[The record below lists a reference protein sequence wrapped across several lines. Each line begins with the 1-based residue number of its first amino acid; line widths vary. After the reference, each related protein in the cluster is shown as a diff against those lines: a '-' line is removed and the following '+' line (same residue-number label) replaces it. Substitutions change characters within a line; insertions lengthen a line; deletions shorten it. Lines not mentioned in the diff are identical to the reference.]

1 MIKNARDAGADQRT
15 PSVPQYFS
23 WINNTNEGSTEA
35 HTMVNLDF
43 FRYLKDT
50 YGMQISIYAW
60 DAGNFDG
67 ASEGYGDVNS
77 EKFRMQYPEGYRNVV
92 EKAAEMGIRFGLWGS
107 PDGYGDTEE
116 TQRERVEFFVHL
128 CRDYHFG
135 LFKLDGVCGQL
146 RPEKAKVFAEMLQTC
161 RKYSPDLIVLNHRLN
176 LYEGEPYVTTFLWNG
191 DETYTD
197 ALSCNRNTAMHNRAY
212 MFSRGHVP
220 GLNRLAE
227 DHGVCIS
234 SSVDYFEDELV
245 YQAFNRSLI
254 LAPEIYGNPWLLRDD
269 ELPKLA
275 RVYNLHRRNAAI
287 LVDGMELPEEKY
299 GCCAAVRGSET
310 KRFLSTGNN
319 SWETRKITVPL
330 TEEIG
335 LKTNEKIYVNL
346 HHPYEQHLGCFMP
359 GDTVE
364 VELPPFRAVLLEV
377 ATVAEAEPM
386 LLGCAYEIVKEETD
400 GTPVEVKLLK
410 TAGGTIELL
419 RCGKKEPFAHAEAV
433 DALEQPPVY
442 LGELDQTVW
451 HPANGE
457 FLYETSVF
465 PITNDSLERRTL
477 LRSGPTQIPEVQA
490 ARDAFFGQRTYHL
503 RGCEASAMFDGRED
517 TFFDAQSKCYRD
529 ESLRIDGGCLRVDLG
544 EEMEADAVEIIF
556 FAGNE
561 PTREVP
567 PQQITTGAEYSN
579 DLACWKAARLDGV
592 EVCQEKVTIP
602 VVTFT
607 KHTIYNVEGRMMR
620 AVYPVNG
627 TLRYFRLAEP
637 MDRIYHFRVLKDG
650 KALPIGNA
658 HGNNMQAH
666 YRKHPTRV
674 LKSGRVQ
681 LPEDCRETFLAV
693 AIEGKHGEEG
703 VYCCA
708 ELEGVYLAPN
718 KRAPDFKAN
727 MWEHRVCEA
736 PENNTFFI
744 PLPETA
750 AGKTVTVFASF
761 SRGGT
766 QQIPCRVYL
775 CRNHGKQVVK

>member
-35 HTMVNLDF
+35 HTMVNLEF

-50 YGMQISIYAW
+50 YGMQIRIYAW

-77 EKFRMQYPEGYRNVV
+77 EKFRAQYPEGYRNVV
-92 EKAAEMGIRFGLWGS
+92 AKAAESGIRFGLWGS

-116 TQRERVEFFVHL
+116 EEKDRVEFFVHL
-128 CRDYHFG
+128 CRDYHFA

-146 RPEKAKVFAEMLQTC
+146 RPEKAGVFAQMLQTC
-161 RKYSPDLIVLNHRLN
+161 RKYSPDLVVLNHRLN

-197 ALSCNRNTAMHNRAY
+197 ALSSNRITAMHNRAY

-220 GLNRLAE
+220 ELNRLAE

-287 LVDGMELPEEKY
+287 LVDGMVLPEEKY
-299 GCCAAVRGSET
+299 GCCAAVRGSKT

-319 SWETRKITVPL
+319 TWETRAISVPL

-335 LKTNEKIYVNL
+335 LETDGKIYVNL
-346 HHPYEQHLGCFMP
+346 HHPYEQHLGIFAP
-359 GDTVE
+359 GDRVE

-377 ATVAEAEPM
+377 AAAEESEPM
-386 LLGCAYEIVKEETD
+386 LLSCAYEMVKEDEN
-400 GTPVEVKLLK
+400 GSPLEVKMLK
-410 TAGGTIELL
+410 TDGGTIDLL
-419 RCGKKEPFAHAEAV
+419 RGGKKVHFMDAEPV
-433 DALEQPPVY
+433 NILEKAPRY
-442 LGELDQTVW
+442 LGELDRVERN
-451 HPANGE
+451 PANGE

-465 PITNDSLERRTL
+465 PINNDSLEKRTL
-477 LRSGPTQIPEVQA
+477 LRSGETEIPQVHA
-490 ARDAFFGQRTYHL
+490 ARDAFFGQQTYRL
-503 RGCEASAMFDGRED
+503 RGCEAAAMFDGRED
-517 TFFDAQSKCYRD
+517 TFFDAQSKCYREED
-529 ESLRIDGGCLRVDLG
+529 LRINGGCLRVDLG
-544 EEMEADAVEIIF
+544 REVEADAVEIIF
-556 FAGNE
+556 FSVEE
-561 PTREVP
+561 PTREVH
-567 PQQITTGAEYSN
+567 PQQITVSGEYST
-579 DLACWKAARLDGV
+579 DLNQWNS
-592 EVCQEKVTIP
+592 VCLNEMSVWRENVNIP

-607 KHTIYNVEGRMMR
+607 KHTIYEVKGRLLR
-620 AVYPVNG
+620 VVYPIGG
-627 TLRYFRLAEP
+627 TMRYFRLAEP

-650 KALPIGNA
+650 HCMDITNA

-666 YRKHPTRV
+666 YRKRPTRV
-674 LKSGRVQ
+674 LKSGTVTV
-681 LPEDCRETFLAV
+681 PENRPGAFLAV
-693 AIEGKHGEEG
+693 AIEGEHGDEG

-708 ELEGVYLAPN
+708 CMDGNYIAPI

-727 MWEHRVCEA
+727 MWEHQVTDA
-736 PENNTFFI
+736 PANNTYYI
-744 PLPETA
+744 PLPADA
-750 AGKTVTVFASF
+750 AGKQVTVYASF
-761 SRGGT
+761 SKWRT
-766 QQIPCRVYL
+766 EQIPCRVYL
-775 CRNHGKQVVK
+775 CQKH